1 MFNREKEE
9 PAEPQEEFRLPPMAT
24 VTVTT
29 GYDKANGLPVT
40 EVWEGHQIE
49 QTSYGGLNIHRIFQV
64 DESKFLQKMI
74 VGYAPGEWRKV
85 TQRLDIIDAVP
96 SKIIH

>member
-1 MFNREKEE
+1 MFKRESTEPEKE
-9 PAEPQEEFRLPPMAT
+9 FKLPPMAT
-24 VTVTT
+24 ITITT
-29 GYDKANGLPVT
+29 GYNRENGLPVT

-49 QTSYGGLNIHRIFQV
+49 QTSYGGLNVHRIFQV
-64 DESKFLQKMI
+64 SEDDFIQKMI

-85 TQRLDIIDAVP
+85 TQRLDIIDVAP

>member
-1 MFNREKEE
+1 MFGQKPAGESEE
-9 PAEPQEEFRLPPMAT
+9 EVHLPPRAT

-29 GYDKANGLPVT
+29 GYNRDNGQPIT

-64 DESKFLQKMI
+64 DETKFLQKMV

-85 TQRLDIIDAVP
+85 TQRLDIIDAAP